1 MFKMLFNNLIF
12 LWVKRKMQG
21 VGHDGQAVRVL
32 LGVDG
37 APVLGEVAD
46 GLVQRVA
53 RGAVQTETRFEPIY
67 KNWAKRTKGKIVFVE

>member
-1 MFKMLFNNLIF
+1 M
-12 LWVKRKMQG
+12 
-21 VGHDGQAVRVL
+21 RVL